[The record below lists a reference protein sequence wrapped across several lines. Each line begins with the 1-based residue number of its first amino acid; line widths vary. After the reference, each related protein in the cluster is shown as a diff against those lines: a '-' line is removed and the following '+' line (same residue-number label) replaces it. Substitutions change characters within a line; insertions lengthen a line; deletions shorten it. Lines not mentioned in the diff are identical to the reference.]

1 MSQYAPVTQ
10 VNQTASGAMSAP
22 SPKTSAA
29 QMRLLVLLVVAV
41 FINYIDRANL
51 SVSTAEIMKEL
62 GLNYSQMGDLGA
74 AFFFT
79 YAFCQL
85 LSGWLIDRFEVR
97 LVLGV
102 GFLIWSLA
110 TAATG
115 LANSFT
121 LLILFRLLLGFGES
135 VAYPAFS
142 KIIAANYAEDQRGK
156 ANAFIDAG
164 SKFGP
169 ALGILIGGLVVANL
183 GWRSLFLILG
193 FGALAWLPFWLMW
206 APRTQPQ
213 TAAQRK
219 DIYVPSMLEIL
230 GKRSVWGTF
239 FGLFGINY
247 AWYFMVTWFPPYL
260 IKARH
265 FSTERMAVLGW
276 LPFLMIGIAAM
287 IAGWWADR
295 LISQGGSPTKIRKRF
310 LVTGMLA
317 NTLLLPAG
325 MAESDLVSMTLFLI
339 ACFAFGFTTANH
351 WAVTQTMAGAAAA
364 GKWTG
369 MQNAFGN
376 LAGVI
381 APKVTGMIVD
391 QTGSFYW
398 AFVAVAV
405 IAFLGALSFAFI
417 IEEIKPIQ
425 WGKSLPGSTPEALS
439 FTR

>member
-10 VNQTASGAMSAP
+10 VNQTASDAL
-22 SPKTSAA
+22 AA
-29 QMRLLVLLVVAV
+29 AKNSKAQARLLILLVLAV

-51 SVSTAEIMKEL
+51 SVSTVDIMKDL
-62 GLNYSQMGDLGA
+62 DLNNSQMGTLGS

-79 YAFCQL
+79 YAICQL

-97 LVLGV
+97 IVLGV

-115 LANSFT
+115 LANSFVV
-121 LLILFRLLLGFGES
+121 LFMLRLLLGFGES

-169 ALGILIGGLVVANL
+169 ALGILVGGLVVANL

-193 FGALAWLPFWLMW
+193 FGALIWLPFWAMW
-206 APRTQPQ
+206 APRPVAQ
-213 TAAQRK
+213 TAAQKK
-219 DIYVPSMLEIL
+219 DIYVPSMMEIL
-230 GKRSVWGTF
+230 SKRSVWGTF

-287 IAGWWADR
+287 IAGWWADS
-295 LISQGGSPTKIRKRF
+295 LIAQGGTTTKIRKRF

-325 MAESDLVSMTLFLI
+325 MAESDWVSMGLFLF
-339 ACFAFGFTTANH
+339 ACFMFGFTTANH

-381 APKVTGMIVD
+381 APKLTGMIVD

-398 AFVAVAV
+398 AFVVVAV
-405 IAFLGALSFAFI
+405 IAFLGALSFAFV

-425 WGKSLPGSTPEALS
+425 WGKPLPGANPENLS

>member
-10 VNQTASGAMSAP
+10 VNQTPYGEKPAQTPQS
-22 SPKTSAA
+22 SAA
-29 QMRLLVLLVVAV
+29 QMRLLVLLVIAV
-41 FINYIDRANL
+41 FINYIDRGNL
-51 SVSTAEIMKEL
+51 SVSAVEITKEL
-62 GLNYSQMGDLGA
+62 GLNNSQMGDLFS

-79 YAFCQL
+79 YAFSLL
-85 LSGWLIDRFEVR
+85 LSGWLIDRFDVR
-97 LVLGV
+97 MVFGI
-102 GFLIWSLA
+102 GFLVWSLA

-115 LANSFT
+115 LANSFIV
-121 LLILFRLLLGFGES
+121 LVLFRFLLGFGES

-169 ALGILIGGLVVANL
+169 ALGNLVGGLIVASF

-193 FGALAWLPFWLMW
+193 FGALIWLPFWMMW
-206 APRTQPQ
+206 APRSQAL
-213 TAAQRK
+213 TAAEK
-219 DIYVPSMLEIL
+219 KNTYIPSMMEIL

-239 FGLFGINY
+239 FGLFSINY
-247 AWYFMVTWFPPYL
+247 AWYFMVTWFPTYL
-260 IKARH
+260 IKQRH
-265 FSTERMAVLGW
+265 FTTERMAVLGS

-295 LISQGGSPTKIRKRF
+295 LIGQGGSPTKIRKRF

-317 NTLLLPAG
+317 NILLLPAS
-325 MAESDLVSMTLFLI
+325 MVESDLLSMSLFLF

-381 APKVTGMIVD
+381 APKLTGMIVD
-391 QTGSFYW
+391 QTGSFFW
-398 AFVAVAV
+398 AFVAVA
-405 IAFLGALSFAFI
+405 IMAFLGALSFAFI

-425 WGKSLPGSTPEALS
+425 WGKPRPGGAVS
-439 FTR
+439 FTP